1 MGALMIELLGKSL
14 VELQGLFEEHKIQKF
29 RAKQLI
35 DYIYHRHIFVFQDM
49 TQFPKTLRDWLDSNC
64 IISIPK
70 VITQSV
76 SPDGKTQKLLLELT
90 DYSRIEAVLM
100 EQHMAILYVFPHKLD
115 ALWAVFFAHLHK
127 GDYLETYRFLKL

>member
-14 VELQGLFEEHKIQKF
+14 VELQALFEEHKIQKF

-90 DYSRIEAVLM
+90 DHSRIEAVLM
-100 EQHMAILYVFPHKLD
+100 AILYVFPPKLD

-127 GDYLETYRFLKL
+127 GDYLEIYRFLKL

>member
-14 VELQGLFEEHKIQKF
+14 VELQALFEEHKIQKF

-64 IISIPK
+64 IVLNLYHLTEK
-70 VITQSV
+70 HRNYYWNLLITA
-76 SPDGKTQKLLLELT
+76 ELKP
-90 DYSRIEAVLM
+90 
-100 EQHMAILYVFPHKLD
+100 F
-115 ALWAVFFAHLHK
+115 
-127 GDYLETYRFLKL
+127 